1 MRSSGTMWWT
11 GIAATLALAAGACGS
26 DPQTEP
32 TGQLALAMA
41 PSKSG
46 DDQTQT
52 AGQLLGSPLR
62 VLVTRDQVPTA
73 GATVRWTTQDGGTLG
88 DPTTVADDNGI
99 ASNDWTLG
107 DGVGAQTAEAS
118 IEGAEGS
125 PITFTAHAILGG
137 GGGGGGG
144 ETAIVAV
151 SGPPINKFSPA
162 TITITVGETVTWRWA
177 TGAVGHNV
185 TPDNGTIPAGEENLF
200 SAPHDYSYTFTQAG
214 TYTYHCAAH
223 GAAMSGIVVVE
234 PAS

>member
-1 MRSSGTMWWT
+1 MRRSGTMVWT
-11 GIAATLALAAGACGS
+11 GIAATLALAAAGCGS

-46 DDQTQT
+46 EDQTQT

-62 VLVTRDQVPTA
+62 VLVTRDEVPAA
-73 GATVRWTTQDGGTLG
+73 GATVRWTTQDGGSLG

-151 SGPPINKFSPA
+151 RGPPINKFSPG

-185 TPDNGTIPAGEENLF
+185 TPDNGTIPAGEGNLF
-200 SAPHDYSYTFTQAG
+200 SAPHDYSYTFTQVG

-223 GAAMSGIVVVE
+223 GAAMSGTVVVE

>member
-1 MRSSGTMWWT
+1 VDGNRHPRPGR
-11 GIAATLALAAGACGS
+11 GRLGS

-32 TGQLALAMA
+32 TGQLALATA

-52 AGQLLGSPLR
+52 AGPLLGSPLR
-62 VLVTRDQVPTA
+62 VLVTRDEVPAA
-73 GATVRWTTQDGGTLG
+73 GATVRWTTQDGGSLG

-107 DGVGAQTAEAS
+107 DAVGDQTAEAS

-137 GGGGGGG
+137 GGGGG

-151 SGPPINKFSPA
+151 SGPPNNKFSPA
-162 TITITVGETVTWRWA
+162 TITINIGETVTWRWA

-185 TPDNGTIPAGEENLF
+185 TPDNGTIPAGEANLF
-200 SAPHDYSYTFTQAG
+200 SAPHDDSYTFTQAG

-223 GAAMSGIVVVE
+223 GPAMSGTVVVE

>member
-1 MRSSGTMWWT
+1 MRRSGTMVWT
-11 GIAATLALAAGACGS
+11 GIAATLALAAAGCGS

-62 VLVTRDQVPTA
+62 VLVTRDEVPAA
-73 GATVRWTTQDGGTLG
+73 GATVWWTTQNGGSLG

-137 GGGGGGG
+137 AGAG
-144 ETAIVAV
+144 VAGARRRSSRSV
-151 SGPPINKFSPA
+151 AHRSTSSARPPSPSQSGRPSPGAGPPGPS
-162 TITITVGETVTWRWA
+162 
-177 TGAVGHNV
+177 GHNV
-185 TPDNGTIPAGEENLF
+185 TPDNGTIPAGEET
-200 SAPHDYSYTFTQAG
+200 PVQR
-214 TYTYHCAAH
+214 
-223 GAAMSGIVVVE
+223 
-234 PAS
+234 PA

>member
-1 MRSSGTMWWT
+1 MRSSGTMLSL
-11 GIAATLALAAGACGS
+11 GIAATLAVSASGCGS
-26 DPQTEP
+26 DPQTQP
-32 TGQLALAMA
+32 TGQLAIARA

-52 AGQLLGSPLR
+52 AGQLLGSQLR
-62 VLVTRDQVPTA
+62 VLVTRDEVPAA
-73 GATVRWTTQDGGTLG
+73 GATVRWTTQDGSLG

-107 DGVGAQTAEAS
+107 DEVGDQTAEAS
-118 IEGAEGS
+118 LEGADGS

-137 GGGGGGG
+137 GGGGEG
-144 ETAIVAV
+144 EAAV
-151 SGPPINKFSPA
+151 VLISGPPVNRFSPS
-162 TITITVGETVTWRWA
+162 TITIKAGETVTWRWA

-185 TPDNGTIPAGEENLF
+185 TPDNGTVPAGEASLF
-200 SAPHDYSYTFTQAG
+200 SAPHEYSYTFTEAG

-223 GAAMSGIVVVE
+223 GSAMSGTVVVE

>member
-1 MRSSGTMWWT
+1 MAVRSAIRPRS
-11 GIAATLALAAGACGS
+11 
-26 DPQTEP
+26 P
-32 TGQLALAMA
+32 T
-41 PSKSG
+41 
-46 DDQTQT
+46 TT
-52 AGQLLGSPLR
+52 GSP
-62 VLVTRDQVPTA
+62 A
-73 GATVRWTTQDGGTLG
+73 
-88 DPTTVADDNGI
+88 
-99 ASNDWTLG
+99 NDWTLG
-107 DGVGAQTAEAS
+107 DEVGDQTTEAS

-125 PITFTAHAILGG
+125 PITFTAHAILGV

-162 TITITVGETVTWRWA
+162 TITIKVGETVTWRWA

-223 GAAMSGIVVVE
+223 GAAMSGTVVVE